1 MKIALVVGF
10 MDPVRRALDNCYP
23 QDTFE
28 DRLIFIPN
36 QKNSLE
42 AFRGH
47 LYDAL
52 KTADDL
58 LVVLGRPGSQRYLEK
73 AALGIIQGAQE
84 QHAFSF
90 QFEVLGNIYDAAP
103 VVQLV
108 KNFGIDTQPQITSE
122 DIRRKVT
129 HGKIFCASLAGKTS
143 ILAALK
149 RAAFCPAAIAECFEE
164 EVIGASRNSNLNSH
178 LKSQAGSHSYLIYA
192 WEGARTITPEA
203 KTAFAAGCVEAQSA
217 AQAVELFR
225 KWITGAS

>member
-10 MDPVRRALDNCYP
+10 MDPVRTALNDCYP

-36 QKNSLE
+36 RNNSLE
-42 AFRGH
+42 TFRAQ

-58 LVVLGRPGSQRYLEK
+58 LVVLGRPRPQRYLEG
-73 AALGIIQGAQE
+73 AVLGIIQGAQG
-84 QHAFSF
+84 QHSFSF
-90 QFEVLGNIYDAAP
+90 QFEALGNIYDAAP

-108 KNFGIDTQPQITSE
+108 KNFGIDTQPQITTE
-122 DIRRKVT
+122 DIRRKVP

-149 RAAFCPAAIAECFEE
+149 RADFSAAAIAECFEE

-178 LKSQAGSHSYLIYA
+178 LKTQAGSHPYLIYA

-225 KWITGAS
+225 KWIAGAS